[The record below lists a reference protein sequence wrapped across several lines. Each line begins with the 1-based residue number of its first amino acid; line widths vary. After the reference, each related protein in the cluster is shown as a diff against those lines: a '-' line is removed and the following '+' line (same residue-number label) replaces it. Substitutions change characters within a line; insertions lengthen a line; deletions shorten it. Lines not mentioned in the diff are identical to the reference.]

1 MCPLDNIHR
10 VSEHLA
16 SVFPVLLTPPLHRG
30 SPVVTMHFGA
40 AVVGGIWEN
49 WEQKTESEEV

>member
-49 WEQKTESEEV
+49 